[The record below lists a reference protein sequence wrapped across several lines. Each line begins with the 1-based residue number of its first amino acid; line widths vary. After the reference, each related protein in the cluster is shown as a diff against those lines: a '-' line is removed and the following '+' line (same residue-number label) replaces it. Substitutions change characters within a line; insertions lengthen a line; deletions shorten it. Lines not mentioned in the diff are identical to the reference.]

1 MLFKKD
7 FDDLVHLIKSTNKV
21 FNITPVSETRI
32 IKQTFRT
39 TNINLKKYCLE
50 STLDESSAEGTPLYI
65 ANHLSYKHVM
75 IVMFITLIK

>member
-32 IKQTFRT
+32 TKQTFRT

-50 STLDESSAEGTPLYI
+50 STLDESSAGGTPLYI

-75 IVMFITLIK
+75 IVMFIKLIK